1 MRRHAAVV
9 EIDLDTLAS
18 KKVLEIG
25 SGAGGHSA
33 LFAKHGAHMTS
44 IDLTRVRARATQDKF
59 HLLGVQGKCHALQA
73 DAESL
78 PFPDNHFDIVYSN
91 GVIHHTPDTETCIE
105 EIYRVLKPGGDVVL
119 LLYCK
124 SSWHYWINL
133 FLCHGL
139 LLGRAFRDPNWIGK
153 VTEWGVRMNSGSKT
167 PSPSAIMHPSCAAC

>member
-1 MRRHAAVV
+1 MQAFWRSLYQSMYSSVEASLDKPTLLQMLDALRDMFTMRRHAAVV

-78 PFPDNHFDIVYSN
+78 LSRQSF
-91 GVIHHTPDTETCIE
+91 
-105 EIYRVLKPGGDVVL
+105 
-119 LLYCK
+119 
-124 SSWHYWINL
+124 
-133 FLCHGL
+133 
-139 LLGRAFRDPNWIGK
+139 
-153 VTEWGVRMNSGSKT
+153 
-167 PSPSAIMHPSCAAC
+167 